1 MVRKGL
7 LLPLVALLLGSLSA
21 QAQEAQEAP
30 GPHGRAEAIKIISEL
45 RKIVAPGGMERTEKV
60 RIGGI
65 DQWVSIRS
73 RDLRNPV
80 LLVIHGGPGW
90 VAMPTS
96 WYFAHGW
103 DEFFTVI
110 QWDQRGAGKTYVA
123 NDAATVTPTLTVDRM
138 HADAEE
144 LASWARKTFGK
155 QKLFVLG
162 HSWGSLLGLTLAER
176 HPEWLHAY
184 IGVAQGIDA
193 GESERR
199 GWAWTME
206 QARAAKNEEA
216 IRDLGSIAPYAVGKT
231 PVPVK
236 DILLQRR
243 WLNFFGGAAYRRP
256 DASFE
261 GAAVNLSPE
270 YTDEDVRQVWKAQE
284 LSVEKLL
291 SAVLTADLSHV
302 KRLKTP
308 LILFLGRHDY
318 NVSSTVAAEW
328 FAGVKAPSKQ
338 LVWFEQSGHEM
349 MAEEPGK
356 VLLSLVRHARPIAE
370 RAGDVAPVG
379 AR

>member
-1 MVRKGL
+1 MRKGL
-7 LLPLVALLLGSLSA
+7 WLPLAALLLGSLQA
-21 QAQEAQEAP
+21 QAQETP
-30 GPHGRAEAIKIISEL
+30 DPNCRAEAVKVIAGL
-45 RKIVAPGGMERTEKV
+45 RKIVAPEGVERTEKL

-65 DQWVSIRS
+65 DQWVSVRS

-80 LLVIHGGPGW
+80 LLVLHGGPGW

-96 WYFAHGW
+96 WYVAHGW

-110 QWDQRGAGKTYVA
+110 QWDQRGAGKTYGA
-123 NDAATVTPTLTVDRM
+123 NDAATVAPTLTVDRM

-144 LASWARKTFGK
+144 VVQWARKTFRK
-155 QKLFVLG
+155 EKVFVLG
-162 HSWGSLLGLTLAER
+162 HSWGSILGLTLAAK

-184 IGVAQGIDA
+184 IGVGQGIDA
-193 GESERR
+193 LESERR
-199 GWAWTME
+199 GWAWAME

-216 IRDLGSIAPYAVGKT
+216 IRDLDSIAPYAAGKT
-231 PVPVK
+231 PVPLK
-236 DILLQRR
+236 DVMVQRR
-243 WLNFFGGAAYRRP
+243 WLNFFGGAAWRRP

-261 GAAVNLSPE
+261 GAAMALSPE
-270 YTDEDVRQVWKAQE
+270 YSDEEVRQVWKAEE
-284 LSVEKLL
+284 LSVERLL
-291 SAVLTADLSHV
+291 SVVLTTDLSQV

-318 NVSSTVAAEW
+318 NVSATVAAEW

-338 LVWFEQSGHEM
+338 LVWFEQSAHEL

-370 RAGDVAPVG
+370 RAGDAAPG
-379 AR
+379 SR

>member
-1 MVRKGL
+1 MRREWW
-7 LLPLVALLLGSLSA
+7 LPLAALLLGSIQA
-21 QAQEAQEAP
+21 QAEEAP
-30 GPHGRAEAIKIISEL
+30 GPRNRAEAVEIIAEL
-45 RKIVAPGGMERTEKV
+45 RKIVAPEGMERTEKL

-80 LLVIHGGPGW
+80 LLVLHGGPGW
-90 VAMPTS
+90 VTMPTS
-96 WYFAHGW
+96 WYVSHGW

-110 QWDQRGAGKTYVA
+110 QWDQRGSGKTYVA
-123 NDAATVTPTLTVDRM
+123 NDPAMVAPTLTVDQV

-144 LASWARKTFGK
+144 LVKWVRKTFGK
-155 QKLFVLG
+155 EKIFVLG

-184 IGVAQGIDA
+184 IGAAQGIDA
-193 GESERR
+193 RESERR
-199 GWAWTME
+199 GWAWAME
-206 QARAAKNEEA
+206 QARAAKNAEA
-216 IRDLGSIAPYAVGKT
+216 IRDLESIAPYAVGKK
-231 PVPVK
+231 PVALK

-270 YTDEDVRQVWKAQE
+270 YTDEEVRQVWKAQDF
-284 LSVEKLL
+284 SVERLL
-291 SAVLTADLSHV
+291 AAVLTADLSHV

-308 LILFLGRHDY
+308 LILFLGRHDR
-318 NVSSTVAAEW
+318 NVSATVAAEW
-328 FAGVKAPSKQ
+328 FAGVKAPSKR
-338 LVWFEQSGHEM
+338 LVWFEQSAHEM

-356 VLLSLVRHARPIAE
+356 VLLSLVRYARPIAE
-370 RAGDVAPVG
+370 RAGDVAP
-379 AR
+379 ASPP

>member
-1 MVRKGL
+1 MRKESWL
-7 LLPLVALLLGSLSA
+7 ALAALLLGSI
-21 QAQEAQEAP
+21 QAQAQEAP
-30 GPHGRAEAIKIISEL
+30 GPHDRAEAVKIIAEL
-45 RKIVAPGGMERTEKV
+45 RKIVAPEGMERTEKL
-60 RIGGI
+60 RLGGI

-80 LLVIHGGPGW
+80 LLVLHGGPGW

-96 WYFAHGW
+96 WYVAHGW

-110 QWDQRGAGKTYVA
+110 QWDQRGSGKTYVA
-123 NDAATVTPTLTVDRM
+123 NDPAMVAPTLTVEQV

-144 LASWARKTFGK
+144 LVKWARQTFGK
-155 QKLFVLG
+155 EKIFVLG

-184 IGVAQGIDA
+184 IGAAQGIDA
-193 GESERR
+193 RESERR

-206 QARAAKNEEA
+206 QARATKNEEA
-216 IRDLGSIAPYAVGKT
+216 IRDLESIAPYAVGKK
-231 PVPVK
+231 PVPLK
-236 DILLQRR
+236 DIRLQRR

-270 YTDEDVRQVWKAQE
+270 YTDEEVRQVWKAQE
-284 LSVEKLL
+284 LSVERLL

-308 LILFLGRHDY
+308 LILFLGRHDH
-318 NVSSTVAAEW
+318 NVSAMVAAEW

-338 LVWFEQSGHEM
+338 LVWFEQSAHEL

-356 VLLSLVRHARPIAE
+356 VLLSLVRHARPFAE
-370 RAGDVAPVG
+370 RAGDVAP
-379 AR
+379 ASTK

>member
-1 MVRKGL
+1 MA
-7 LLPLVALLLGSLSA
+7 ALLLGSIQA
-21 QAQEAQEAP
+21 QAKDAP
-30 GPHGRAEAIKIISEL
+30 GPHDRAEAVKIIAEL
-45 RKIVAPGGMERTEKV
+45 RKVVAPEGMERSEKL
-60 RIGGI
+60 RLGGI

-80 LLVIHGGPGW
+80 LLVLHGGPGW

-110 QWDQRGAGKTYVA
+110 QWDQRGSGKTYVA
-123 NDAATVTPTLTVDRM
+123 NDPAIVSPTITVERL
-138 HADAEE
+138 HADTEE
-144 LASWARKTFGK
+144 LVKWARQTFGK
-155 QKLFVLG
+155 EKIFVLG
-162 HSWGSLLGLTLAER
+162 HSWGSLLGLTLAEK

-184 IGVAQGIDA
+184 IGAAQGIDA
-193 GESERR
+193 RESERR

-206 QARAAKNEEA
+206 QARAAKNAEA
-216 IRDLGSIAPYAVGKT
+216 IRDLDSIAPYAVGKT
-231 PVPVK
+231 PVPLK

-261 GAAVNLSPE
+261 AAAVNLSPE
-270 YTDEDVRQVWKAQE
+270 YTDEEVRQVWKAQE
-284 LSVEKLL
+284 LSVERLL
-291 SAVLTADLSHV
+291 SAVLTADLTHV

-308 LILFLGRHDY
+308 LILFLGRHDH
-318 NVSSTVAAEW
+318 NVSAMVAAEW

-338 LVWFEQSGHEM
+338 LVWFEQSAHEL

-370 RAGDVAPVG
+370 RAGDVAPTSTK
-379 AR
+379 

>member
-1 MVRKGL
+1 MRTGTWL
-7 LLPLVALLLGSLSA
+7 ALAALLLGSIQA
-21 QAQEAQEAP
+21 QAQEAPAP
-30 GPHGRAEAIKIISEL
+30 HDRAEAIKIIADL
-45 RKIVAPGGMERTEKV
+45 RKIVAPQGIERTEKL

-65 DQWVSIRS
+65 DQWVSVRS
-73 RDLRNPV
+73 RDPRNPV
-80 LLVIHGGPGW
+80 LLVLHGGPGW

-123 NDAATVTPTLTVDRM
+123 NDPATVAPTLTVEQM

-144 LASWARKTFGK
+144 LVQWARKTFGK
-155 QKLFVLG
+155 KKIFVLG
-162 HSWGSLLGLTLAER
+162 HSWGSILGLTLAER

-184 IGVAQGIDA
+184 IGVGQGIDA
-193 GESERR
+193 RESERR
-199 GWAWTME
+199 GWAWAME

-216 IRDLGSIAPYAVGKT
+216 IRDLSSIAPYAVGKD
-231 PVPVK
+231 PLQLK
-236 DILLQRR
+236 DTMLQRR
-243 WLNFFGGAAYRRP
+243 WLNFYGGAAYRRP
-256 DASFE
+256 NAGFE

-270 YTDEDVRQVWKAQE
+270 YTDEDVRQVWKAEE
-284 LSVEKLL
+284 LSVERLL
-291 SAVLTADLSHV
+291 SVVLTTDLSHV

-318 NVSSTVAAEW
+318 NVSATVAAEW

-338 LVWFEQSGHEM
+338 LVWFEQSAHELM
-349 MAEEPGK
+349 VEEPGK

-370 RAGDVAPVG
+370 RAGDVAPAN

>member
-1 MVRKGL
+1 MARKGSWL
-7 LLPLVALLLGSLSA
+7 TLAVLLLGSI
-21 QAQEAQEAP
+21 QAQAQEAP
-30 GPHGRAEAIKIISEL
+30 GPHDRAEAVKIIAEL
-45 RKIVAPGGMERTEKV
+45 RKIVAPEGLERTEKL

-65 DQWVSIRS
+65 DQWVSVRS

-80 LLVIHGGPGW
+80 LLVLHGGPGW

-123 NDAATVTPTLTVDRM
+123 NDPATVAPTLTVERM

-144 LASWARKTFGK
+144 LVKWARKTFGK
-155 QKLFVLG
+155 EKIFVLG
-162 HSWGSLLGLTLAER
+162 HSWGSILGLTLAER

-193 GESERR
+193 RESERR

-216 IRDLGSIAPYAVGKT
+216 IRDLDSIAPYAVGEK
-231 PVPVK
+231 PLPVK

-261 GAAVNLSPE
+261 GAAVNLSPD
-270 YTDEDVRQVWKAQE
+270 YTDEEVRQVWTAQE
-284 LSVEKLL
+284 LSVERLL
-291 SAVLTADLSHV
+291 SAVLTADLQHV
-302 KRLKTP
+302 KRLKTQ

-318 NVSSTVAAEW
+318 NLSATVAAEW
-328 FAGVKAPSKQ
+328 FASVKAPSKQ
-338 LVWFEQSGHEM
+338 LVWFEQSAHEL

-356 VLLSLVRHARPIAE
+356 ALLSLIRHARPIAE
-370 RAGDVAPVG
+370 RAGDVAPAS

>member
-7 LLPLVALLLGSLSA
+7 LLPLAALLLGSIPA
-21 QAQEAQEAP
+21 QAQEAP

-45 RKIVAPGGMERTEKV
+45 RKIVAPGGLERTEKV

-110 QWDQRGAGKTYVA
+110 QWDQRGAGKTYVS
-123 NDAATVTPTLTVDRM
+123 NDAATVAPTLTVDRM
-138 HADAEE
+138 DADAEE
-144 LASWARKTFGK
+144 VASWARKTLGK
-155 QKLFVLG
+155 EKLFVLG

-184 IGVAQGIDA
+184 IGVGQGIDA
-193 GESERR
+193 PESERR
-199 GWAWTME
+199 GWAWAMA

-216 IRDLGSIAPYAVGKT
+216 IRDLDSIAPYAVGKT
-231 PVPVK
+231 PVSVK
-236 DILLQRR
+236 DVLVQRR

-318 NVSSTVAAEW
+318 NVSATVAAEW

-338 LVWFEQSGHEM
+338 LVWFEQSGHEV